1 MIKVTDQKT
10 PNVESDSILIQEK
23 YDAVPTPNG
32 QLKSGV
38 YYSWKGKWT
47 DMWDKFVTRA
57 QALIDTNLAKYVPIT
72 RTITINGDTKNLSAD
87 RSWTVSGGTQNLEGV
102 LTEGNDGGAL
112 QIKNIADPTL
122 AQDAATKAYVD
133 ASSTSPAG
141 SDTQVQFNDG
151 GSFGAEAAFTYD
163 KTTNKLTVDL
173 VHTSTVQA
181 HTSAGL
187 VIEATGGG
195 DVALFGAGGGQNAT
209 FYDGVKLDAR
219 TTNQI
224 LATDA
229 SKNIQTLTTATYPS
243 LTELS
248 YVKGVTSAIQTQ
260 LDNRPVLIST
270 ATASTSAT
278 IDFTLSSSYKS
289 FEIRCISV
297 VPSTNNVGMWVRVS
311 TDGGS
316 TYLSGASDYAYQR
329 SILSGTTYT
338 GTLTT
343 ADSKIAIVDA
353 GIGTGTG
360 RYCNTIISVFEP
372 SITSMYK
379 NIAAK
384 QYIYRSDGAYN
395 IREINGVY
403 LSNTAVNAIRILM
416 SSGNIAS
423 GTFELWGYK

>member
-209 FYDGVKLDAR
+209 FYDGVKLDASTASR
-219 TTNQI
+219 I
-224 LATDA
+224 LGTDGA
-229 SKNIQTLTTATYPS
+229 STVGSLDTATYPS

-248 YVKGVTSAIQTQ
+248 YVKGVTSDIQTQ
-260 LDNRPVLIST
+260 FGNKQDNIQKILISGSDITTTSNT
-270 ATASTSAT
+270 AQNITG
-278 IDFTLSSSYKS
+278 L
-289 FEIRCISV
+289 V
-297 VPSTNNVGMWVRVS
+297 
-311 TDGGS
+311 
-316 TYLSGASDYAYQR
+316 
-329 SILSGTTYT
+329 T
-338 GTLTT
+338 GTLEINSTYIIECRIRLRCNNT
-343 ADSKIAIVDA
+343 GGVKIGATIPSGA
-353 GIGTGTG
+353 TLSLTIFGIGATNSLFISSTSGALSASAFNLGAFTSILWVFGRVTTGG
-360 RYCNTIISVFEP
+360 ASGSVQVQF
-372 SITSMYK
+372 
-379 NIAAK
+379 
-384 QYIYRSDGAYN
+384 
-395 IREINGVY
+395 
-403 LSNTAVNAIRILM
+403 
-416 SSGNIAS
+416 AS
-423 GTFELWGYK
+423 GTSGQTSTIYGSNDTYLTIMKS

>member
-1 MIKVTDQKT
+1 MINVTDQKT

-209 FYDGVKLDAR
+209 FYDGVKLDASTASR
-219 TTNQI
+219 I
-224 LATDA
+224 LGTDA
-229 SKNIQTLTTATYPS
+229 SKNITSLDTATYPS

-248 YVKGVTSAIQTQ
+248 YVKGVTSDIQTQ
-260 LDNRPVLIST
+260 FGNKQDNIQKILISGSDITTTSNT
-270 ATASTSAT
+270 AQNITGLVTGTLEINSTYIIECRIRLRCNNTGGVKIGATIPSGATLSLTIFGIGATNSLFMSSTSGALSASAFNLGA
-278 IDFTLSSSYKS
+278 FTSNLWVFGRVTTGGTSG
-289 FEIRCISV
+289 SV
-297 VPSTNNVGMWVRVS
+297 QVQFA
-311 TDGGS
+311 
-316 TYLSGASDYAYQR
+316 SGASGQTSTIYGSND
-329 SILSGTTYT
+329 TY
-338 GTLTT
+338 LTIMK
-343 ADSKIAIVDA
+343 S
-353 GIGTGTG
+353 
-360 RYCNTIISVFEP
+360 
-372 SITSMYK
+372 
-379 NIAAK
+379 
-384 QYIYRSDGAYN
+384 
-395 IREINGVY
+395 
-403 LSNTAVNAIRILM
+403 
-416 SSGNIAS
+416 
-423 GTFELWGYK
+423 